1 MPQPT
6 VLPSLIRTLTS
17 LSVFGLSFLN
27 GPALFA
33 QAPADGITMEMMPIT
48 AEQIKSCRDQASQQL
63 SSEQDTLH
71 KREHSQ
77 DNDKMKQGA
86 VAGVTG
92 AVTTKLSKGGGGWWG
107 YGNNNG
113 AQTAAATGAT
123 ERTNRNSADVAS
135 TTATSQQVGV
145 DAYSQCVAGI
155 KGPEYVHFRQTGQI
169 AAFTGAAPA
178 AAATT
183 PVPASVAAAAVTPP
197 APAAASASKSPIQDT
212 GDGVHFL
219 LTAPGQSDA
228 REVTLV
234 PGSKNAYMEE
244 ASGDKYYVLA
254 DGTVTRVAK
263 HTAGRTTA
271 KN

>member
-1 MPQPT
+1 MPRLTPIF
-6 VLPSLIRTLTS
+6 SLIPTIAAV
-17 LSVFGLSFLN
+17 SVFGLSLAN
-27 GPALFA
+27 GTAVSA

-48 AEQIKSCRDQASQQL
+48 AEQIKACRDQASQQL

-169 AAFTGAAPA
+169 TAFTGSAPA
-178 AAATT
+178 ASA

-212 GDGVHFL
+212 GDGVHYL
-219 LTAPGQSDA
+219 LTAPGQTDA

-234 PGSKNAYMEE
+234 PGSKNAYLEE

-263 HTAGRTTA
+263 HTAPKTTA